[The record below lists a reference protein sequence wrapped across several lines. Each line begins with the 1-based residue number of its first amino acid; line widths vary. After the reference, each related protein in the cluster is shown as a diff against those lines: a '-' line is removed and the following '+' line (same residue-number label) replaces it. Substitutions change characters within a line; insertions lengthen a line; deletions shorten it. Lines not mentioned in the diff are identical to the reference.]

1 MQFRGSAPA
10 EFGRPQQARLVDH
23 SKRDHGSATW
33 APVRRAEHATK
44 RGARQQPMPTPS
56 PGGRVPPRLEQ
67 LLLRARQPLLQRL
80 AKAPLLGQL
89 VSDGGQLAGPLTQR
103 KQLATQALQLLSVV
117 ARGGES
123 RQLVRVA

>member
-1 MQFRGSAPA
+1 
-10 EFGRPQQARLVDH
+10 
-23 SKRDHGSATW
+23 
-33 APVRRAEHATK
+33 
-44 RGARQQPMPTPS
+44 MPTPS